1 METVGQQALNQLL
14 GTVMPYL
21 IVFFGAAILDIVV
34 YQAALYRARME
45 CGTEREA
52 RARARG
58 TGWLARIVILMLGIT
73 VLTVRNF

>member
-1 METVGQQALNQLL
+1 METLGQQALDQIF

-21 IVFFGAAILDIVV
+21 IVIFGAAILDIVI

-45 CGTEREA
+45 CGSEQEA

-73 VLTVRNF
+73 VLTIHNL